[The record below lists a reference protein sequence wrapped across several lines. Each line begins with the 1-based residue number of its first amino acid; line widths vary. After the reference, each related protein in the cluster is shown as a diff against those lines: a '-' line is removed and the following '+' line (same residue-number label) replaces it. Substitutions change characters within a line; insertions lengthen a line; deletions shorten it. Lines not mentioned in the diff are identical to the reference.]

1 MLFLKDYILA
11 LFPVAFCN
19 GNAFENLKKL
29 DPNVS
34 SFNAMPAKS
43 WLVLPYE
50 MCWKFSS

>member
-29 DPNVS
+29 GPNFS

-50 MCWKFSS
+50 MCWRFSS